1 MSDKKLNHMSSTV
14 SLESSVVK
22 DDDSDTSFSKDKP
35 EDDRI
40 RFAESERHDG
50 ISVPARAKRRLS
62 FHSLGK
68 GGDDDLFTIRERVQ
82 PDVVLPTIFKTI
94 SHEVDNTSEA
104 KVELDPTASKFA
116 GVTFHSDDPEKLFV
130 DFDTDSTYGLSIA
143 QLAARVKEFGY
154 NVQSKPPSRLLK
166 KIFMYFF
173 GGFGILLM
181 TGGILCII
189 CWKPLGNPDPAVS
202 NLILGIIL
210 LFVFL
215 AQALFNFF
223 QDFSSSRV
231 MDSIH
236 NMIPVETLV
245 VREGNIEQ
253 VDSKLLVPGDII
265 KFGAG
270 VKVPADVRIIEASAD
285 LAFDRSILTG
295 ESLATP
301 ATANSDPPRSN
312 YLESNC
318 IAMQGT
324 FVVSGAGRGIVVA
337 TGDNTIFGTIA
348 KLTSKPK
355 KGLTPMQWE
364 IIRFVMMTSSI
375 IITLVILIVI
385 LWCAWLNKDHK
396 GWLSVSGLIVDIV
409 SVAVAFIPEGLP
421 IALTTCLIITAN
433 QMRKSKIL
441 CKTLST
447 VETLGSVSVLCF
459 DKTGTLTKNNMM
471 VTDICK
477 GLQNTP
483 VYNTASEEADNETHD
498 ELTTHFLTI
507 CSLCNDTTVSKS
519 GSLNGNA
526 TDKAVFAY
534 ADAIVPKW
542 ELEQKWSSRFKIAF
556 NSKDKYMA
564 NLLDANSSYQLSE
577 KSWSQIGITLP
588 YGEEE
593 SYSLL
598 TVKGAPDILLKNCSS
613 YLHKESNDV
622 SVKNLD
628 SEALA
633 SIKKIQDQWSR
644 EGKRVIMVASKMVQ
658 PSTIDFNDRFKAT
671 DQLRSEISSDLTLV
685 GLLGIED
692 PPRKDIDVVI
702 RRLRDAGVKIV
713 MITGDFE
720 LTGVSIAKQVGIVTG
735 NIDEYQDVVAGAVK
749 EYGSEDTSPIERA
762 VSITGSDLNTLTDEE
777 WARVIRYE
785 ELVFTRTTPEQ
796 KLLIIKQFQKH
807 KHIIGMTGDG
817 INDSPSLKQADI
829 GISLIDASD
838 IAKEASDIILMNNTG
853 AEDELF
859 NSIIDALEYGR
870 LVFENLR
877 KTIGYLLPAGT
888 YAELWPVLMNVI
900 FGMPQM
906 LLSFLMI
913 IICCITD
920 CAGAIILAYEKSER
934 NLLLKKPRSI
944 TQEKLVD
951 WKLFLHSYFTIG
963 TYYCFTSFLVG
974 FINLKR
980 HGYKFTDFS
989 LSYGTYEDLP
999 GVDKIINMSSSIYF
1013 VNLVI
1018 MQFFNLLSMR
1028 TRYLSVFQHSP
1039 LKNKYIFVVIPFAF
1053 AVTFIV
1059 NYIPAIN
1066 TSLATAQVPV
1076 EYYFISL
1083 GFGAVVLVY
1092 DELRKWCNRRH
1103 PNGPLAK
1110 IAW

>member
-1 MSDKKLNHMSSTV
+1 MSDKNEYLSNTV
-14 SLESSVVK
+14 STETSFTK
-22 DDDSDTSFSKDKP
+22 DDESALSFANDKTDT
-35 EDDRI
+35 DRI
-40 RFAESERHDG
+40 RFADGERADG
-50 ISVPARAKRRLS
+50 VSVPGRARRRLS
-62 FHSLGK
+62 FHSLSR
-68 GGDDDLFTIRERVQ
+68 DDDLFTIRERVQ
-82 PDVVLPTIFKTI
+82 PDVVLPTVFKTI
-94 SHEVDNTSEA
+94 SHDVENTSLTQN
-104 KVELDPTASKFA
+104 ELDPTTSKFA
-116 GVTFHSDDPEKLFV
+116 GINYHTDDPEKLVV
-130 DFDTDSTYGLSIA
+130 DFGTDMTYGLSGP
-143 QLAARVKEFGY
+143 QLSIRRKEFGF

-173 GGFGILLM
+173 GGFGVLLL

-189 CWKPLGNPDPAVS
+189 SWKPLGNPDPAVS

-210 LFVFL
+210 LFVFMF
-215 AQALFNFF
+215 QAMFNFF

-236 NMIPVETLV
+236 NMIPIETLV
-245 VREGNIEQ
+245 VREGSTEQ

-265 KFGAG
+265 RFGTG
-270 VKVPADVRIIEASAD
+270 VKVPADVRIVEASPE

-295 ESLATP
+295 ESNATP
-301 ATANSDPPRSN
+301 ATARSDPPHSN

-324 FVVSGAGRGIVVA
+324 FVVSGSGKGIVVA

-364 IIRFVMMTSSI
+364 ILRFVFMTSSI
-375 IITLVILIVI
+375 IVTLVIIIII
-385 LWCAWLNKDHK
+385 LWCTWLNKDHN
-396 GWLSVSGLIVDIV
+396 GWLTVSGLIVDIV
-409 SVAVAFIPEGLP
+409 AVAVAFIPEGLP
-421 IALTTCLIITAN
+421 IALTTCLIITAT

-459 DKTGTLTKNNMM
+459 DKTGTLTKTNMT
-471 VTDICK
+471 VTDIFK
-477 GLQNTP
+477 GNEE
-483 VYNTASEEADNETHD
+483 TAVGGLKFESSEDDDPDA
-498 ELTTHFLTI
+498 LTNHFLTI
-507 CSLCNDTTVSKS
+507 CSLCNDTTTSKD
-519 GSLNGNA
+519 GTLNGNA
-526 TDKAVFAY
+526 TDKAVFQY
-534 ADAIVPKW
+534 VDAITPRW
-542 ELEQKWSSRFKIAF
+542 ELEQKWSSRFQIAF

-577 KSWSQIGITLP
+577 KSWSQIGIDLP
-588 YGEEE
+588 IGAEE

-598 TVKGAPDILLKNCSS
+598 TVKGAPDILLGNCTSMLQRS
-613 YLHKESNDV
+613 GEDGVAVGDIDFEMLTNV
-622 SVKNLD
+622 
-628 SEALA
+628 
-633 SIKKIQDQWSR
+633 KKIQQKWSR
-644 EGKRVIMVASKMVQ
+644 EGKRVIMLASKMVK
-658 PSTIDFNDRFKAT
+658 PSTIDFTDRFEAT
-671 DQLRSEISSDLTLV
+671 EKLREEISDGMTLV

-692 PPRKDIDVVI
+692 PPRKNIDVVLGK
-702 RRLRDAGVKIV
+702 LRDAGVKIV

-720 LTGVSIAKQVGIVTG
+720 LTGLSIAKQVGIVTG
-735 NIDEYQDVVAGAVK
+735 NVDTYQDVVANTAKGDPD
-749 EYGSEDTSPIERA
+749 DTSPIPRA
-762 VSITGSDLNTLTDEE
+762 VSIIGSDLNTLTDEE
-777 WARVIRYE
+777 WARIIRYE

-796 KLLIIKQFQKH
+796 KLMIIKQFQKH

-859 NSIIDALEYGR
+859 NSIIDALKYGR

-920 CAGAIILAYEKSER
+920 CTGAIILAYESNER
-934 NLLLKKPRSI
+934 NLLQKKPRSI
-944 TQEKLVD
+944 TKEKLVD

-963 TYYCFTSFLVG
+963 TYYCFTSFIVAFL
-974 FINLKR
+974 NLTR
-980 HGYKFTDFS
+980 RGYKFSDFS

-999 GVDKIINMSSSIYF
+999 HVEDYINMSSSIYF

-1018 MQFFNLLSMR
+1018 MQLFNLFAMR
-1028 TRYLSVFQHSP
+1028 TRYLSIFQHSP
-1039 LKNKYIFVVIPFAF
+1039 MKNKYLFVVIPLALG
-1053 AVTFIV
+1053 VTFIV

-1066 TSLATAQVPV
+1066 SSLDTAQVPV
-1076 EYYFISL
+1076 EYYFIAI
-1083 GFGAVVLVY
+1083 GFGALVLTY
-1092 DELRKWCNRRH
+1092 DELRKWCNRKYPH
-1103 PNGPLAK
+1103 GPLAK